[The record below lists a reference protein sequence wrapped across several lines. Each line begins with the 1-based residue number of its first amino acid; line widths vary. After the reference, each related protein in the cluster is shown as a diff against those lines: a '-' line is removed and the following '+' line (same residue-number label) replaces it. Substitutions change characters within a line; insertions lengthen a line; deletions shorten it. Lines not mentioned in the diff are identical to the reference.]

1 MNFKITYT
9 NTKTGAKLITFVHCL
24 DEKMANTVAPLM
36 YGEHWLVFDVQL
48 ILEV

>member
-9 NTKTGAKLITFVHCL
+9 NTKTGAKLITFVYCL
-24 DEKMANTVAPLM
+24 DEQMANTVAPLM
-36 YGEHWLVFDVQL
+36 YGEHWLVFDVEL